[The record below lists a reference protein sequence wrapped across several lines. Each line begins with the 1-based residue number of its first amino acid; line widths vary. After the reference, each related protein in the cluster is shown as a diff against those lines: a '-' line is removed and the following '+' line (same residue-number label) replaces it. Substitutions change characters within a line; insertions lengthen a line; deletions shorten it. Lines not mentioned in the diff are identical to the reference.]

1 MDIVTYLDYRSK
13 INTQSKRLPKKS
25 KRLPK
30 KRKERNYEHE
40 IIL

>member
-1 MDIVTYLDYRSK
+1 MDIDIFGLQK
-13 INTQSKRLPKKS
+13 LNTQS

>member
-1 MDIVTYLDYRSK
+1 MDIDIFGL
-13 INTQSKRLPKKS
+13 QKS

>member
-1 MDIVTYLDYRSK
+1 MDIDIFGLQ
-13 INTQSKRLPKKS
+13 INTQS

>member
-1 MDIVTYLDYRSK
+1 MDIAYLDYRSK
-13 INTQSKRLPKKS
+13 INTQS

>member
-1 MDIVTYLDYRSK
+1 MDIDIFGLQKK
-13 INTQSKRLPKKS
+13 INTQS

>member
-1 MDIVTYLDYRSK
+1 MDIDIFGLQKK